1 MSKIISDQEKDIAE
15 QKKKNIEVTEL
26 LKDKQN
32 EIDVLEDSNNLLKNK
47 LIGVLSELEQ
57 VRKQLL
63 SKNGS
68 SSPDKFTSL
77 KAIGNKTSRRTRTHT
92 AYQPTTPKEFI
103 SKDYYFP
110 STPRSNLDKPVP
122 RFQ

>member
-1 MSKIISDQEKDIAE
+1 MSKIISDQEKYIAE

-32 EIDVLEDSNNLLKNK
+32 EIDVLEDSNNLLKSK

-68 SSPDKFTSL
+68 SNPDKFTSL
-77 KAIGNKTSRRTRTHT
+77 KAIGNKTSRRTRTHRTHT

-110 STPRSNLDKPVP
+110 STSRSNID
-122 RFQ
+122 